1 MHFSG
6 FDDENQGKLTIF
18 GGYEQN
24 FVKMQDETVSAWAK
38 SPNGENEKQ
47 KERKEEKL

>member
-1 MHFSG
+1 MHFPG
-6 FDDENQGKLTIF
+6 LDDENQGKLTIF

-24 FVKMQDETVSAWAK
+24 FVKTQDETVSTRGK
-38 SPNGENEKQ
+38 SLNGENEKQ